1 MSEFQPVR
9 QLEVVRRLQ
18 RGDECRVGM
27 LAQNSRGVFF
37 QYDAAYLEVYHS
49 LSPFQLPFDTQLH
62 PAPASPH
69 HGIHG
74 LFADSLPDGWGL
86 MLMDRVF
93 RQHGIAPRQVTAMDR
108 LAYVGERG
116 MGALCFRPLSP
127 YVHQQG
133 DHWVD
138 IGRLGEEARQLFEGQ
153 TETVLEALAEA
164 GSSGGARPKAQLY
177 FASDSSTHASTQPR
191 EGLSPWLVKFT
202 SSSLSL
208 GHEEGLCE
216 AAYLSMAASAG
227 IDVPEWRLLTPPAAS
242 AAQAWLATKR
252 FDCATED
259 GRGRYHLHS
268 ACGLLDA
275 DFRLPSLDYEDLIK
289 AGQVLCGSP
298 RVGQALFRRA
308 VFNLLAANQDDHSK
322 NWAFLMDDAGQWSL
336 APFYDVTFSPSP
348 FGEHATAYCGHG
360 KRPPRQVVQRLA
372 EHAGFA
378 RWSQARQVI
387 EEVMEGVQQWA
398 QVSGELDVSPDTRK
412 LIQKTLDETREYAK
426 TLVAH

>member
-1 MSEFQPVR
+1 MSDFQPVR
-9 QLEVVRRLQ
+9 KLEVVRRLQ
-18 RGDECRVGM
+18 QGGECRVGV
-27 LAQNSRGVFF
+27 LAQSTRGVFF
-37 QYDAAYLEVYHS
+37 QYDDAYVDAYHS
-49 LSPFQLPFDTQLH
+49 LSPFLLPFDTQLH
-62 PAPASPH
+62 TAPASPH

-108 LAYVGERG
+108 LAYVGDRG
-116 MGALCFRPLSP
+116 MGALRFRPLSP
-127 YVHQQG
+127 YVHQPS
-133 DHWVD
+133 DHWID

-177 FASDSSTHASTQPR
+177 FSSASSQHASTHPQ

-227 IDVPEWRLLTPPAAS
+227 IDVPEWRLLPPPNGAPAV
-242 AAQAWLATKR
+242 AWLATKR
-252 FDCATED
+252 FDCATQN
-259 GRGRYHLHS
+259 GQGRYHLHS

-289 AGQVLCGSP
+289 AGQILCGAP

-308 VFNLLAANQDDHSK
+308 IFNLLAVNQDDHSK

-360 KRPPRQVVQRLA
+360 KTPPRNTLQRLA
-372 EHAGFA
+372 DQAGFT
-378 RWSQARQVI
+378 RWSQAREVI
-387 EEVMEGVQQWA
+387 EEVADGVQQWA
-398 QVSGELDVSPDTRK
+398 RVSDELGVSRGTRQ
-412 LIQKTLDETREYAK
+412 LIQKALDDTHEYAK
-426 TLVAH
+426 TLLAG